1 MKNISNLNKKCAILK
16 RKQSFYGRKIK
27 TLKQNVKRK
36 TMKIKTLKELT
47 RSLKKKGLAGDD
59 LENLLLSEFS
69 GISKKIFSNV
79 HRNAKVVRGDQ
90 RYSQELKK
98 FAFTL
103 YYKSP

>member
-1 MKNISNLNKKCAILK
+1 
-16 RKQSFYGRKIK
+16 
-27 TLKQNVKRK
+27 
-36 TMKIKTLKELT
+36 MKIKNLKELT

-69 GISKKIFSNV
+69 GISKEIFSNV

-103 YYKSP
+103 YYKSPQAYRFCSLPRKAIVSK